1 MRVRGRRK
9 PLWPEEEAGGKRP
22 KSRRP
27 VKGQRSR
34 WGARG
39 RESAREGVAGG
50 SARASVQ
57 QQEGR
62 VRGKARRARRSRPT
76 GFASFVASCETPM
89 WRVGGETRS
98 LCVTQRQRFRL
109 RKRVG
114 QGRTHD
120 MDGTTGHP
128 RLKAAESAKP
138 CHASPGSAASSGFD
152 HMRRPCT
159 RRLRRG
165 GGVRDPWSIRGYP
178 CHPCEIIAPT
188 GRNDFAALREIS
200 GAEGVWAREDSRI
213 QFEIL

>member
-1 MRVRGRRK
+1 MRVRERRK

-27 VKGQRSR
+27 VKGQRRR

-39 RESAREGVAGG
+39 RESAREGAAGG

-89 WRVGGETRS
+89 WRVGGETRR
-98 LCVTQRQRFRL
+98 LGVTQRQRFRL

-114 QGRTHD
+114 QGRAHG

-138 CHASPGSAASSGFD
+138 CHAPPGSAETPGLITWGAPARGGFGAASTPN
-152 HMRRPCT
+152 HLTRRVRRT

-165 GGVRDPWSIRGYP
+165 GKAQ
-178 CHPCEIIAPT
+178 EIPHAE
-188 GRNDFAALREIS
+188 FAKYAEARARRV
-200 GAEGVWAREDSRI
+200 GA
-213 QFEIL
+213 Q